1 MANSFAAYYGQNYV
15 FRDLQS
21 IVELILLDHSYA
33 KPWSSHPDASKA
45 RPMKTIFLP
54 KADEKADQKIDEN
67 DFVDVCEEP
76 VVSVSSSITYD
87 VAKAKTV
94 MAECEK
100 HVNFVCSK
108 KTPDTWEEQIC
119 RLVLK

>member
-1 MANSFAAYYGQNYV
+1 MANSFAAYYSQSYV

-45 RPMKTIFLP
+45 RPIKTLFLP
-54 KADEKADQKIDEN
+54 KGDEKEDKKINEN
-67 DFVDVCEEP
+67 VDVCEEP
-76 VVSVSSSITYD
+76 PVSVSSSITYD
-87 VAKAKTV
+87 VAKAKAV

-108 KTPDTWEEQIC
+108 RTPDTWEEQIC
-119 RLVLK
+119 R